1 MATNF
6 SIDKLTG
13 SENYP
18 IWYAAI
24 YDHFKTKKL
33 TKYVTSNYLATLKIS
48 ESSTANERK
57 FYDDCIAE
65 DAQVCSDITAN
76 VVDRIK
82 FFIKDSPNA
91 YAKMQKLK
99 TLYYID
105 NSALCGMW
113 IKQLYTIRANSFH
126 ETMEVI
132 NEICELF
139 RLLKTSSMDL
149 PKMEKISI
157 MYDALPKELQDKVTF
172 SSSME
177 VGTFYTE
184 IKDKYTMLSYR
195 RERKS
200 NYISR
205 INIQKS
211 KDNLGQTSNNVYED
225 KMDIDNI
232 ESHSIN
238 YISNVRN
245 YDKQT
250 KFCLICGNQGHF
262 AKDCYFNPCGT
273 NKNNSRVKIINNK
286 NNNYNKG
293 SCNNNNNK
301 RRNKNNNRKR
311 RNNNTI
317 NNIECLDEREF
328 TPCYEEIN
336 IMHGKFIDSIEY
348 NNIMILNIMNKQIT

>member
-1 MATNF
+1 
-6 SIDKLTG
+6 
-13 SENYP
+13 
-18 IWYAAI
+18 
-24 YDHFKTKKL
+24 
-33 TKYVTSNYLATLKIS
+33 
-48 ESSTANERK
+48 
-57 FYDDCIAE
+57 
-65 DAQVCSDITAN
+65 
-76 VVDRIK
+76 

-225 KMDIDNI
+225 KMDINNI
-232 ESHSIN
+232 ESHS
-238 YISNVRN
+238 
-245 YDKQT
+245 
-250 KFCLICGNQGHF
+250 HF

-293 SCNNNNNK
+293 SRNNNNK
-301 RRNKNNNRKR
+301 RRNKNNNCKR

-317 NNIECLDEREF
+317 NNIECLDEKEF

-336 IMHGKFIDSIEY
+336 TMNGKFIDKNYIFNSRDNIGHDTTRTILWTYDTGSSEHITNDISILE
-348 NNIMILNIMNKQIT
+348 NF

>member
-24 YDHFKTKKL
+24 YDHFKAKKL

-105 NSALCGMW
+105 NSALCG
-113 IKQLYTIRANSFH
+113 I
-126 ETMEVI
+126 
-132 NEICELF
+132 
-139 RLLKTSSMDL
+139 
-149 PKMEKISI
+149 
-157 MYDALPKELQDKVTF
+157 
-172 SSSME
+172 
-177 VGTFYTE
+177 
-184 IKDKYTMLSYR
+184 
-195 RERKS
+195 
-200 NYISR
+200 
-205 INIQKS
+205 
-211 KDNLGQTSNNVYED
+211 
-225 KMDIDNI
+225 
-232 ESHSIN
+232 HSIN

>member
-13 SENYP
+13 SKNYP

-24 YDHFKTKKL
+24 YDHFKAKKL

-113 IKQLYTIRANSFH
+113 IKQLYTIRTNSFH

-132 NEICELF
+132 NEICEQF

-195 RERKS
+195 
-200 NYISR
+200 
-205 INIQKS
+205 
-211 KDNLGQTSNNVYED
+211 
-225 KMDIDNI
+225 
-232 ESHSIN
+232 
-238 YISNVRN
+238 
-245 YDKQT
+245 
-250 KFCLICGNQGHF
+250 
-262 AKDCYFNPCGT
+262 
-273 NKNNSRVKIINNK
+273 
-286 NNNYNKG
+286 
-293 SCNNNNNK
+293 
-301 RRNKNNNRKR
+301 
-311 RNNNTI
+311 
-317 NNIECLDEREF
+317 
-328 TPCYEEIN
+328 
-336 IMHGKFIDSIEY
+336 
-348 NNIMILNIMNKQIT
+348 